1 MDWGLKITK
10 KTFTEITSKSTPGT
24 TQFVCLICSIRQK
37 KWAILNK
44 NLIMHPQSVVWTI
57 NSHRALLI
65 VVARNDVSVLVCFVK
80 VNNRDQVTAFGWLE
94 ILQGMH

>member
-1 MDWGLKITK
+1 MR
-10 KTFTEITSKSTPGT
+10 PY
-24 TQFVCLICSIRQK
+24 C
-37 KWAILNK
+37 ILNK

-94 ILQGMH
+94 ILSSTFYVVSTKGQLISKANCQAVNSAKKTNN

>member
-1 MDWGLKITK
+1 
-10 KTFTEITSKSTPGT
+10 
-24 TQFVCLICSIRQK
+24 
-37 KWAILNK
+37 
-44 NLIMHPQSVVWTI
+44 MHPQSVVWTI

-94 ILQGMH
+94 ILQGMCKYFGSAGTGASWSALGLKTAGAHSTRIL